1 MKIQHS
7 LSAIKTWLCLAFII
21 STLAGV
27 TIRAYADGHKIKH
40 EDAKGLGGGYV
51 DDPTAVVPAGS
62 YVTFSTVYNGK
73 RYYLGVDTIQ
83 ARSGKDTVYAYE
95 QPCYAAMWVVGRSWS
110 ETGAIRPDKN
120 YSHTIKSVW
129 LAERDGVERERFLS
143 KGPSAAGYSPLQ
155 LLAESNATK
164 WYTEKDERERNKY
177 IQGFLYCIS
186 DEMGVEANRYL
197 AYDPVYGFGHLYG
210 AKPAASQRV
219 SVWDRHTGSDLI
231 YHMTP
236 TTISFGYDVT
246 RDTVMQP
253 ITSQVIYYEDVD
265 RFRSRYNHA
274 DIFARQSTPI
284 TDQTTLVAPP
294 YNLSGHFEWK
304 SNPADEEHLDL
315 YDGHSKMQYYTITG
329 YDDSENPVWG
339 WADTTMVWAR
349 KNGFRLRD
357 NVWYDTIYAIGKS
370 PIVRHTARFLRKPA
384 GGGEPTEGDY
394 INHSDVLYTHFTC
407 KGVEYRDS
415 VNVFRQIFH
424 NAPYTTLTTM
434 SSPVDTVFPY
444 TYNNKNV
451 GGGAI
456 VSADTAHTFT
466 ISRKYKEGNEVHS
479 VNENV
484 VASSILAERTLKIA
498 SLPCYRDTIW
508 QVDGEGEY
516 IYDGEGERIVD
527 HIVLYDTLLVEALN
541 IDGTP
546 CTWVESVRLVG
557 RDQIRVKVQQYNPDA
572 TTNRTA
578 QIRYTYNFWHS
589 SAVGDQVTD
598 AHVIWITQKWK
609 GADDAKLYTF
619 LHKGEPDALQ
629 PVHEKKN
636 ILYAIPEEPLNLPLH
651 RDHWGYYR
659 WFNYEGTGHDKDPEY
674 NSLWTYSVVPKNVRN
689 AEFMP
694 INHSTDA
701 SSRGRW
707 DVIRDAEH
715 PSNPK
720 FTQDHFTKGIRTTV
734 PAVYYPAKNDKT
746 GKIACDVSD
755 YYNIKTTASTGVGV
769 DLKSLTEPTLS
780 YRQIFDIQPAKT
792 RAEQLKNVR
801 GDGSGA
807 NWLENYTIVA
817 PAGRAF
823 TIQPQCPIA
832 YRGSQE
838 IDEEH
843 LQYIY
848 YFNPTGSPKDANM
861 GTKNADYDDDKAICY
876 GRIGKVRKTG
886 DSKYRAQL
894 ISPSDI
900 TVGQYKYVIMVNPRK
915 GSGYVLGKGNNFSY
929 ENFPDSVRNGNT
941 TTLQHYIEDAYLNT
955 DDDIS
960 AFLFKLTRESSEEVS
975 LMHGTNYLWFD
986 YDDGLIWNGSNA
998 GWFGYSDWTMDFSAA
1013 QNASSYIAGTQA
1025 NSVRLWMRAYPFLGW
1040 LISKSGYLTACNCTE
1055 VCTQQDW
1062 RGRCTATRVDY
1073 SNNLQIKNNL
1083 ASYDDAAN
1091 QAWLFYKIIE
1101 PTEEVHFET
1110 PRWEKSTNGTTWTQ
1124 VAHWDYSA
1132 GEEGKGEGISDAS
1145 GYSMTADGAL
1155 HIEAGVYPT
1164 AGAPIY
1170 YRLRTEHFQ
1179 LAKFTGI
1186 TRPADTEML
1195 KLGGD
1200 IISEEEI
1207 ERDYDIIYSLD
1218 MEHWPAPG
1226 TSNVVAY
1233 NQPFPW
1239 DFTELSY
1246 HYPLSV
1252 IPADRRVDGTEMPGK
1267 GEYAFINKFVVPEG
1281 PTTENPGM
1289 EFECMAGAE
1298 HGYMLCVNAAG
1309 KRATIMN
1316 FDFNELTC
1324 SAQQIYL
1331 VGNYCNPVDNSFE
1344 PEITAD
1350 MEGSN
1355 DGGETWTRIYRYKSG
1370 KIPYV
1375 SSEGNHWHQMALP
1388 IARDEIAKYKQFRCR
1403 AEISGGSQQN
1413 AHLLIDR
1420 LRFIEKNR
1428 AFSVFQNKANCVR
1441 EDSVVALI
1449 RINYQAAPE
1458 LYQPGKLIAY
1468 QFQMWK
1474 DTANGGA
1481 GGYVP
1486 MLASKSN
1493 GAGGYIALDETTE
1506 PKLQVFP
1513 GYVKDGFTAKESV
1526 EKPFLKSL
1534 KGYDYGYVLIP
1545 ESDYDPS
1552 LSNTAGGHSA
1562 FRGALIDQAL
1572 TKLGITGEAAALRKE
1587 QFLNETNNIRTFD
1600 QIIAHDYK
1608 DWGTIEFGEI
1618 KTAHIKSFVKVDDK
1632 WLLYIVCR
1640 LPVKQTDNN
1649 TFRVGVTVMNNLD
1662 DKPTFAEEK
1671 CATFRILKVK
1681 QTTSLLLDGEAWPNY
1696 SREEIEADPDDD
1708 KTLLPANETYRASI
1722 KLTVKDLVGIYPTT
1736 NPRCKFDLLHAA
1748 DSVRPNTAAGNLAFL
1763 RRYGCTRDLFIDDM
1777 EAFRIDDER
1786 NVMRDI
1792 TDWNLVTPEMFTYTG
1807 RTPQVATEIYNRLNH
1822 LIRDLHVLELGLDYR
1837 DIYMGD
1843 KADSWFYLLPI
1854 PATGLFD
1861 VNRSASSLPDT
1872 TMNASVCNDTLWLQL
1887 HSQLPDAKLRFGY
1900 DSRVGDTYVVP
1911 VIRASKS
1918 QANGEDGKR
1927 LTIRIAESW
1936 CDPTHTVV
1944 IGKDSTE
1951 LIGSND
1957 PAWTGIQTFKYHQ
1970 YKDMDGR
1977 KPSEYTYYA
1986 KGDTMQLTPAAGNDF
2001 SLKAGYWYQFRTA
2014 FFAALNTDTYTADPE
2029 RATGHSQFILAIAPD
2044 TVRWTPE
2051 HAGKANY
2058 WNDDHNWTPVMYNAP
2073 AEFIATVPMGDTKVI
2088 IPGVAEGLLPIA
2100 SEVVEDQ
2107 KDTLHYGYAKNTC
2120 KEILFKQNA
2129 QILGQEKLDYK
2140 KAFVDVQF
2148 TTGNWQTFS
2157 PALEHIYSGDL
2168 YIPSDLSTDKD
2179 FLPGTFPAGSGF
2191 SGSKNPRVWPYAF
2204 YQGFYNSA
2212 VRVAFQNSDEEG
2224 NPVAYTT
2231 QRSKNTV
2238 DWVRSNAL
2246 DVPYVPG
2253 AACVINSYDES
2264 DEDGNQIVVRL
2275 PKQEASY
2282 YGFGKKGST
2291 YVATNEA
2298 IPMQDGG
2305 TPRPAFNALVHNLAY
2320 DSTALLKDG
2329 GEGITYT
2336 LKNEIASEIFF
2347 FGNPTMS
2354 LIDVYTLCKDNAA
2367 VLQHEDGTH
2376 HFTAYQLINGS
2387 SYTVRNITGPGQY
2400 FVSPQRAVGLI
2411 ASSARNELNIVLK
2424 PGALVAITGEGIIVS
2439 SPSIKPGAPKRYAR
2453 QEETENEDLRQLF
2466 ITASNETDDG
2476 VKKAYLVLGEK
2487 ENAQRG
2493 FLKGEDALCLA
2504 SGLNYFN
2511 YGAFSTPL
2519 SMYTIADNQAL
2530 MMDIRDTLSNVPLVF
2545 SMLNEK
2551 YDFSDYTIL
2560 SFSFNGEWTEPL
2572 YLHDALYGD
2581 SIMISDGLRIAVRTP
2596 QNDQIR
2602 YYINAHRAPKTT
2614 EDTNIATGVDN
2625 IGVDNEPSTLN
2636 TQHSTFIYDILGR
2649 RVMML
2654 GENDLIT
2661 NVQLPTGVY
2670 IIQRGN
2676 KTERMVIR

>member
-40 EDAKGLGGGYV
+40 EGEKGLGGGYV

-83 ARSGKDTVYAYE
+83 AKLGKDTVYAYE
-95 QPCYAAMWVVGRSWS
+95 QPCYAAMWVVGPNWS

-120 YSHTIKSVW
+120 YSRTVKSVW

-164 WYTEKDERERNKY
+164 WYTEKDDRERNKY

-186 DEMGVEANRYL
+186 DEMGVEVNRYL

-246 RDTVMQP
+246 HDTVMQP

-284 TDQTTLVAPP
+284 TDQTTLINPP

-304 SNPADEEHLDL
+304 SNPIDEEHLDL
-315 YDGHSKMQYYTITG
+315 YDGHSKMKYYTITG
-329 YDDSENPVWG
+329 YDMTDPEHPVAQWG

-349 KNGFRLRD
+349 KNGFRLYN

-370 PIVRHTARFLRKPA
+370 PIDRPTARFLRKPA
-384 GGGEPTEGDY
+384 GGGAPTEGDY
-394 INHSDVLYTHFTC
+394 LNHSDVLYTHFTC
-407 KGVEYRDS
+407 HGQDYRDS
-415 VNVFRQIFH
+415 VNVNRQIFH
-424 NAPYTTLTTM
+424 RDSYTTMHTAAE
-434 SSPVDTVFPY
+434 PNNWVFNY
-444 TYNNKNV
+444 SKV
-451 GGGAI
+451 GDNP
-456 VSADTAHTFT
+456 ADTAKTFI
-466 ISRKYKEGNEVHS
+466 ISGDYESGHVVRSVSGNEVDKYVGES
-479 VNENV
+479 DAVN
-484 VASSILAERTLKIA
+484 IA
-498 SLPCYRDTIW
+498 GLPCYRDTIW
-508 QVDGEGEY
+508 TDAEPPTY
-516 IYDGEGERIVD
+516 
-527 HIVLYDTLLVEALN
+527 HIDLYDTLLVEALN

-546 CTWVESVRLVG
+546 CEWVVATYLPARN
-557 RDQIRVKVQQYNPDA
+557 QIRVKIAPYNEDA
-572 TTNRTA
+572 TSNRTA
-578 QIRYTYNFWHS
+578 QIRYTYSYWHS
-589 SAVGDQVTD
+589 SAKGDNVTD
-598 AHVIWITQKWK
+598 SRVIWITQKWK
-609 GADDAKLYTF
+609 GADDAELYAFHHSGETDA
-619 LHKGEPDALQ
+619 KGLQ
-629 PVHEKKN
+629 AVHEKKN
-636 ILYAIPEEPLNLPLH
+636 IIYAIPEEPLNLPLH

-659 WFNYEGTGHDKDPEY
+659 WFNYDGAGHDKDPNY
-674 NSLWTYSVVPKNVRN
+674 NSLWAYSVVPKNVRN
-689 AEFMP
+689 TEFMP
-694 INHSTDA
+694 INHATDA

-715 PSNPK
+715 PSNPQ
-720 FTQDHFTKGIRTTV
+720 FAQDHFTKWTRTTV
-734 PAVYYPAKNDKT
+734 PAVNYPQSSTKS

-755 YYNIKTTASTGVGV
+755 YYNIQTTATTGVGV
-769 DLKSLTEPTLS
+769 DLASLTEPTLS

-792 RAEQLKNVR
+792 RADQLAAVR
-801 GDGSGA
+801 GNGSGA
-807 NWLENYTIVA
+807 NWLERYTIVA

-823 TIQPQCPIA
+823 SIQPNCPIA
-832 YRGSQE
+832 YRGSEE

-848 YFNPTGSPKDANM
+848 YFNPSPTGTDDPDM
-861 GTKNADYDDDKAICY
+861 GADPGDNYDKATTY
-876 GRIGKVRKTG
+876 NRIGKVRKTG
-886 DSKYRAQL
+886 DTKYIAQL

-900 TVGQYKYVIMVNPRK
+900 TVGQSKPVIMVNPRK
-915 GSGYVLGKGNNFSY
+915 GTGFVIGKNGSGFTTIDL
-929 ENFPDSVRNGNT
+929 PDSVYNGNA
-941 TTLQHYIEDAYLNT
+941 TTLQHFIEDEFLNT
-955 DDDIS
+955 TAVRDAFKMTLERPSTNEIS
-960 AFLFKLTRESSEEVS
+960 IKN
-975 LMHGTNYLWFD
+975 GNDYLQFD
-986 YDDGLIWNGSNA
+986 YSDGLLWTTESGRP
-998 GWFGYSDWTMDFSAA
+998 DRTMDYSAA
-1013 QNASSYIAGTQA
+1013 GNSSNYITSTQST
-1025 NSVRLWMRAYPFLGW
+1025 SVKLWMHAAWW
-1040 LISKSGYLTACNCTE
+1040 LDIFVYREGYMMSY
-1055 VCTQQDW
+1055 
-1062 RGRCTATRVDY
+1062 DY
-1073 SNNLQIKNNL
+1073 SETCTRRNWYGGCIEWKPNYDRDIRIQRNLE
-1083 ASYDDAAN
+1083 DDN
-1091 QAWLFYKIIE
+1091 DESNRGWLFYEIKE
-1101 PTEEVHFET
+1101 HEDSWDHFET
-1110 PRWEKSTNGTTWTQ
+1110 PRWEKSTDGSSWTQ

-1132 GEEGKGEGISDAS
+1132 GEEGKGEGISDAP

-1155 HIEAGVYPT
+1155 HIGAGVHTTVNSPLL
-1164 AGAPIY
+1164 

-1179 LAKFTGI
+1179 IANFRGQ
-1186 TRPADTEML
+1186 TRSADEEML

-1200 IISEEEI
+1200 IITEEEI

-1226 TSNVVAY
+1226 TSDVVAY

-1267 GEYAFINKFVVPEG
+1267 GEYAFINKFIAPSG
-1281 PTTENPGM
+1281 PTTGNPG
-1289 EFECMAGAE
+1289 EVFECMAGAE

-1316 FDFNELTC
+1316 FDFNQLTC
-1324 SAQQIYL
+1324 SGQQIYL
-1331 VGNYCNPVDNSFE
+1331 VGNYCNPVDNSYE

-1355 DGGETWTRIYRYKSG
+1355 DGGVTWTRIYRYKSG

-1375 SSEGNHWHQMALP
+1375 SSGENYWHQMALP
-1388 IARDEIAKYKQFRCR
+1388 IARDSIAKYQQFRCR

-1420 LRFIEKNR
+1420 LRFIEKDR

-1458 LYQPGKLIAY
+1458 LYQPGKLVAY

-1474 DTANGGA
+1474 DSANGGA

-1486 MLASKSN
+1486 MLASKSD
-1493 GAGGYIALDETTE
+1493 GAGGYIALDGTTE

-1545 ESDYDPS
+1545 ELDYDPS
-1552 LSNTAGGHSA
+1552 ASDAPAGQSTL
-1562 FRGALIDQAL
+1562 RGALIDQAL
-1572 TKLGITGEAAALRKE
+1572 TKLGITGDAAALRKA
-1587 QFLNETNNIRTFD
+1587 QFLDETGNVRPFEEV
-1600 QIIAHDYK
+1600 IARDYN

-1618 KTAHIKSFVKVDDK
+1618 KTAHIKSFVKVEDT

-1640 LPVKQTDNN
+1640 LPVRETDNN
-1649 TFRVGVTVMNNLD
+1649 TFRVGVTIMNNLN
-1662 DKPTFAEEK
+1662 DKPTFADDN

-1763 RRYGCTRDLFIDDM
+1763 RRYGCTRDQFIDDM

-1936 CDPTHTVV
+1936 CDPTYTVV

-1957 PAWTGIQTFKYHQ
+1957 PAWTGMQTFKYHQ
-1970 YKDMDGR
+1970 YKDMDGH

-1986 KGDTMQLTPAAGNDF
+1986 KGDTMQLTPAAGNNI

-2029 RATGHSQFILAIAPD
+2029 RATGHTQFILAIAPD

-2100 SEVVEDQ
+2100 SEVVEFQ

-2157 PALEHIYSGDL
+2157 PALEHVYSGDL
-2168 YIPSDLSTDKD
+2168 YIPSDPSTDKD

-2191 SGSKNPRVWPYAF
+2191 SGSSNPRVWPYAF

-2212 VRVAFQNSDEEG
+2212 VRVAFQNTDEEG

-2264 DEDGNQIVVRL
+2264 DEDGNNIVVRL
-2275 PKQEASY
+2275 PKQESEY

-2298 IPMQDGG
+2298 IPMQDEG

-2320 DSTALLKDG
+2320 DSTALLTAG

-2336 LKNEIASEIFF
+2336 LTNEIASEIFF

-2400 FVSPQRAVGLI
+2400 FVGPQRAVGLI
-2411 ASSARNELNIVLK
+2411 ANSARNELNIVLK
-2424 PGALVAITGEGIIVS
+2424 PSALVAVTGEGIIVG
-2439 SPSIKPGAPKRYAR
+2439 SPSIKSSAPKRYAR
-2453 QEETENEDLRQLF
+2453 QEETEDNDLRQLF

-2493 FLKGEDALCLA
+2493 FLKGEDALCLS

-2560 SFSFNGEWTEPL
+2560 AFSFNGEWTEPL

-2602 YYINAHRAPKTT
+2602 YYINAHRAPKAT
-2614 EDTNIATGVDN
+2614 EDTNIATDIEIVTPGNNGQMSNDKSQMTMV
-2625 IGVDNEPSTLN
+2625 
-2636 TQHSTFIYDILGR
+2636 YDLLGR
-2649 RVMML
+2649 RVMTL

-2661 NVQLPTGVY
+2661 NIQLPTGVY
-2670 IIQRGN
+2670 IIQRCN

>member
-27 TIRAYADGHKIKH
+27 ALRAYADGHKIKH
-40 EDAKGLGGGYV
+40 EGEKGLGGGYV
-51 DDPTAVVPAGS
+51 DDPAAVVPAGS

-95 QPCYAAMWVVGRSWS
+95 QPCYAAMWVVGRNWS

-120 YSHTIKSVW
+120 YSRTVKSVW

-164 WYTEKDERERNKY
+164 WYTEKDDRERNKY

-186 DEMGVEANRYL
+186 DEMGVEVNRYL

-246 RDTVMQP
+246 HDTVMQP

-274 DIFARQSTPI
+274 DVFARQSTPI
-284 TDQTTLVAPP
+284 TNQTTLINPP
-294 YNLSGHFEWK
+294 YNLVGHFEWK
-304 SNPADEEHLDL
+304 SNPADEAHLDL
-315 YDGHSKMQYYTITG
+315 YDGHSKMKYYTITG
-329 YDDSENPVWG
+329 YDTTDPENPVAIWG

-349 KNGFRLRD
+349 KDGFRLRD

-370 PIVRHTARFLRKPA
+370 PIDRPTARFLRKPA
-384 GGGEPTEGDY
+384 GGGAPTEGDY
-394 INHSDVLYTHFTC
+394 LNHSDVLYTHFTC
-407 KGVEYRDS
+407 HGQDYRDS
-415 VNVFRQIFH
+415 VNVNRQIFH
-424 NAPYTTLTTM
+424 RDSYTTMHTAAE
-434 SSPVDTVFPY
+434 PNNWVFNY
-444 TYNNKNV
+444 SKV
-451 GGGAI
+451 GDNP
-456 VSADTAHTFT
+456 ADTAKTFI
-466 ISRKYKEGNEVHS
+466 ISGDYESGHVVRSVSGNEVDKYIGESGS
-479 VNENV
+479 VN
-484 VASSILAERTLKIA
+484 IA
-498 SLPCYRDTIW
+498 GLPCHRDTIW
-508 QVDGEGEY
+508 TDAEPPT
-516 IYDGEGERIVD
+516 ID
-527 HIVLYDTLLVEALN
+527 HIDLYDTLRVEALN

-546 CTWVESVRLVG
+546 CEWVVATYLPARN
-557 RDQIRVKVQQYNPDA
+557 QIRVKIAPYNEDA
-572 TTNRTA
+572 TSNRTA
-578 QIRYTYNFWHS
+578 QIRYTYSYWHS
-589 SAVGDQVTD
+589 SAKGDNVTD
-598 AHVIWITQKWK
+598 SRVIWITQKWK
-609 GADDAKLYTF
+609 GADNAELYAFHHNGELDAK
-619 LHKGEPDALQ
+619 GLQ
-629 PVHEKKN
+629 AVHEKKN
-636 ILYAIPEEPLNLPLH
+636 IIYAIPEEPLNLPLH

-659 WFNYEGTGHDKDPEY
+659 WFNYDGADHDKDPNY
-674 NSLWTYSVVPKNVRN
+674 NSLWAYSVVPKNVRN
-689 AEFMP
+689 TEFMP
-694 INHSTDA
+694 INHTTDA

-707 DVIRDAEH
+707 DVIRDTEH
-715 PSNPK
+715 PSNPQ
-720 FTQDHFTKGIRTTV
+720 FAQDHFTKWTRTAV
-734 PAVYYPAKNDKT
+734 PAVNYPQSSTKS

-755 YYNIKTTASTGVGV
+755 YYNITATGTTGVGV
-769 DLKSLTEPTLS
+769 DLTSLTEPTLS

-792 RAEQLKNVR
+792 RADQLAGVR
-801 GDGSGA
+801 GDGTGA

-823 TIQPQCPIA
+823 SIQPNCPIA
-832 YRGSQE
+832 YRGSEE

-848 YFNPTGSPKDANM
+848 YFRPDPTGTVDPNM
-861 GTKNADYDDDKAICY
+861 GADPGSNYDKAATY
-876 GRIGKVRKTG
+876 ARVGKKYKAGSTLRQAKLLTASEVLAMDI
-886 DSKYRAQL
+886 DSTKKVFL
-894 ISPSDI
+894 
-900 TVGQYKYVIMVNPRK
+900 VNPR
-915 GSGYVLGKGNNFSY
+915 
-929 ENFPDSVRNGNT
+929 RNGGYILGGNASDDKIYKQDILNSRT
-941 TTLQHYIEDAYLNT
+941 DTADLRHHIED
-955 DDDIS
+955 DI
-960 AFLFKLTRESSEEVS
+960 L
-975 LMHGTNYLWFD
+975 
-986 YDDGLIWNGSNA
+986 NA
-998 GWFGYSDWTMDFSAA
+998 GGSYASYQLELKKTGNGVYTLRNPYNEEYLYAHKGAFGIGAGVDWGES
-1013 QNASSYIAGTQA
+1013 GWQA
-1025 NSVRLWMRAYPFLGW
+1025 NNKDIHIDAYSSTSSSRITNIDPALVKMAMSASIIW
-1040 LISKSGYLTACNCTE
+1040 DYSGILTAWTSDRRWSWNP
-1055 VCTQQDW
+1055 W
-1062 RGRCTATRVDY
+1062 
-1073 SNNLQIKNNL
+1073 
-1083 ASYDDAAN
+1083 SYDEADLNLLNEGDDRAVESIN
-1091 QAWLFYKIIE
+1091 QGWCFYEIID
-1101 PTEEVHFET
+1101 PVVPDHFET

-1132 GEEGKGEGISDAS
+1132 GEEGKGEGISDAP

-1155 HIEAGVYPT
+1155 HIEAGVHT
-1164 AGAPIY
+1164 TVNAPIL

-1179 LAKFTGI
+1179 IANFQGQ
-1186 TRPADTEML
+1186 TRSADTEML

-1200 IISEEEI
+1200 IITEEEI

-1226 TSNVVAY
+1226 TSDVVAY

-1267 GEYAFINKFVVPEG
+1267 GEYAFINKFIAPSG
-1281 PTTENPGM
+1281 PTTENPG
-1289 EFECMAGAE
+1289 EVFECMAGAE

-1316 FDFNELTC
+1316 FDFNQLTC
-1324 SAQQIYL
+1324 SGQQIYL
-1331 VGNYCNPVDNSFE
+1331 VGNYCNPVDNSYE

-1355 DGGETWTRIYRYKSG
+1355 DGTNWTRIYRYKSG

-1375 SSEGNHWHQMALP
+1375 SSSENHWHQMALP
-1388 IARDEIAKYKQFRCR
+1388 IARERIEEYKYFRCR

-1420 LRFIEKNR
+1420 LRFIEKDR

-1458 LYQPGKLIAY
+1458 LYQPGKLVAY

-1486 MLASKSN
+1486 MLASKSD
-1493 GAGGYIALDETTE
+1493 GAGGYIALDTINE

-1552 LSNTAGGHSA
+1552 ASDAPAGQSA
-1562 FRGALIDQAL
+1562 LRGALIDQAL
-1572 TKLGITGEAAALRKE
+1572 TKLGITGEAAALRKA
-1587 QFLNETNNIRTFD
+1587 QFLDETGNVRPFEEV
-1600 QIIAHDYK
+1600 IAHDYN

-1618 KTAHIKSFVKVDDK
+1618 KTAHIKSFVKVDDT

-1640 LPVKQTDNN
+1640 LPVTQTDNN
-1649 TFRVGVTVMNNLD
+1649 TFRVGVTVMNTLD
-1662 DKPTFAEEK
+1662 DKPTFADDN

-1763 RRYGCTRDLFIDDM
+1763 RRYGCTRDQFIDDM

-1887 HSQLPDAKLRFGY
+1887 HSEDPTAKLRFGY

-1957 PAWTGIQTFKYHQ
+1957 PAWTGMQTFKYHQ
-1970 YKDMDGR
+1970 HKDMDDH
-1977 KPSEYTYYA
+1977 KPNEYTYYA
-1986 KGDTMQLTPAAGNDF
+1986 KGDTMQLTPAAGNNIA
-2001 SLKAGYWYQFRTA
+2001 LKAGYWYQFRTA

-2029 RATGHSQFILAIAPD
+2029 RATGHTQFILAIAPD

-2073 AEFIATVPMGDTKVI
+2073 ADFIATVPMGDTKVI

-2100 SEVVEDQ
+2100 SEVVEFQ

-2320 DSTALLKDG
+2320 DSTALLTAG

-2336 LKNEIASEIFF
+2336 LTNEIASEIFF

-2411 ASSARNELNIVLK
+2411 ASSAQNELNIVLK
-2424 PGALVAITGEGIIVS
+2424 PSALVAVTGEGIIVG
-2439 SPSIKPGAPKRYAR
+2439 SPSIKSGAPKRYAR

-2493 FLKGEDALCLA
+2493 FLKGEDALCLS

-2560 SFSFNGEWTEPL
+2560 AFSFNGEWSEPL

-2596 QNDQIR
+2596 LNDQIR
-2602 YYINAHRAPKTT
+2602 YYINAHRAPKAT
-2614 EDTNIATGVDN
+2614 EDTNIATGIDN
-2625 IGVDNEPSTLN
+2625 NGGLINGDASLN
-2636 TQHSTFIYDILGR
+2636 DGRTIIYDLLGR

>member
-120 YSHTIKSVW
+120 YSHTVKSVW
-129 LAERDGVERERFLS
+129 LAEREGVERERFLS

-284 TDQTTLVAPP
+284 TDQATLVASP

-357 NVWYDTIYAIGKS
+357 NVWYDTIYAIGQS

-424 NAPYTTLTTM
+424 RDSYTTMTTTP
-434 SSPVDTVFPY
+434 SPNDHVFNY
-444 TYNNKNV
+444 SKE
-451 GGGAI
+451 GA
-456 VSADTAHTFT
+456 VANPADTAYTFT
-466 ISRKYKEGNEVHS
+466 ISGTYESGHVVRA

-484 VASSILAERTLKIA
+484 VDEYIGESGAVNIA
-498 SLPCYRDTIW
+498 GLPCYRDTIW
-508 QVDGEGEY
+508 TDAETPT
-516 IYDGEGERIVD
+516 ID
-527 HIVLYDTLLVEALN
+527 HIDLYDTLRVEALN

-546 CTWVESVRLVG
+546 CEWVVATYLPARN
-557 RDQIRVKVQQYNPDA
+557 QIRVKIAPYNDA
-572 TTNRTA
+572 ATSNRTA
-578 QIRYTYNFWHS
+578 QIRYTYSYWHS
-589 SAVGDQVTD
+589 SAKGDNVTD
-598 AHVIWITQKWK
+598 SRVIWITQEWN
-609 GADDAKLYTF
+609 GAHDDELYAFHHSGELDAK
-619 LHKGEPDALQ
+619 GLQ
-629 PVHEKKN
+629 AVHEKKN

-659 WFNYEGTGHDKDPEY
+659 WFNYDTDKDVQYESTWAY
-674 NSLWTYSVVPKNVRN
+674 TLSHNPKNSRG
-689 AEFMP
+689 ADFMP
-694 INHSTDA
+694 INHTTDA

-707 DVIRDAEH
+707 DVIKDAEH
-715 PSNPK
+715 PGNTD
-720 FTQDHFTKGIRTTV
+720 FGADHFIKGTRTDV
-734 PAVYYPAKNDKT
+734 PAVDYPTSSTKS

-755 YYNIKTTASTGVGV
+755 YYNIETTASTGVGV

-817 PAGRAF
+817 PADRAF

-832 YRGSQE
+832 YRGSEE

-848 YFNPTGSPKDANM
+848 YFRPDATGTADPNM
-861 GTKNADYDDDKAICY
+861 GADPGSNYDKAATY
-876 GRIGKVRKTG
+876 ARIGKKYTAGKSIRKAKLLTAAEVMAVTSSG
-886 DSKYRAQL
+886 KKVVIVNALNGSKAF
-894 ISPSDI
+894 
-900 TVGQYKYVIMVNPRK
+900 
-915 GSGYVLGKGNNFSY
+915 VLGK
-929 ENFPDSVRNGNT
+929 
-941 TTLQHYIEDAYLNT
+941 
-955 DDDIS
+955 DDDDFATKAIGSVTDTAKIREWIETNVLNPQQNAYILSIS
-960 AFLFKLTRESSEEVS
+960 QPSANVFNISHVQSGNKITLSGSVFGINGLGWQDPYILGDQTRNITLSAYPGAASTAINSKFSANLVRMHVYLKYRIVFEHTRE
-975 LMHGTNYLWFD
+975 
-986 YDDGLIWNGSNA
+986 
-998 GWFGYSDWTMDFSAA
+998 
-1013 QNASSYIAGTQA
+1013 
-1025 NSVRLWMRAYPFLGW
+1025 
-1040 LISKSGYLTACNCTE
+1040 GYLTGSTYY
-1055 VCTQQDW
+1055 
-1062 RGRCTATRVDY
+1062 RGSYTNSVHY
-1073 SNNLQIKNNL
+1073 SEDLVGN
-1083 ASYDDAAN
+1083 ASN
-1091 QAWLFYKIIE
+1091 QAWLFYEIIE
-1101 PTEEVHFET
+1101 PTDEVHFET
-1110 PRWEKSTNGTTWTQ
+1110 PRWEKSTNGSTWTQ

-1132 GEEGKGEGISDAS
+1132 GEEGKGEGISDAP

-1233 NQPFPW
+1233 NQPFQW

-1316 FDFNELTC
+1316 FDFNQLTC
-1324 SAQQIYL
+1324 SGQQIYL
-1331 VGNYCNPVDNSFE
+1331 VGNYCNPVDNSYE

-1375 SSEGNHWHQMALP
+1375 SSGENHWHQMALP
-1388 IARDEIAKYKQFRCR
+1388 IARDSIAKYQQFRCR

-1486 MLASKSN
+1486 MLASKSD
-1493 GAGGYIALDETTE
+1493 GAGGYIALDGTTD

-1526 EKPFLKSL
+1526 EKTFLKSL

-1552 LSNTAGGHSA
+1552 ASGTPAGQSA
-1562 FRGALIDQAL
+1562 LRGALIDQAL
-1572 TKLGITGEAAALRKE
+1572 TKLGITGEAAALRKA

-1608 DWGTIEFGEI
+1608 DWGNIEFGEI

-1640 LPVKQTDNN
+1640 LPVKETDNN

-1696 SREEIEADPDDD
+1696 SFEEIEADPDDD

-1807 RTPQVATEIYNRLNH
+1807 RTLQVATEIYNRLNH

-1986 KGDTMQLTPAAGNDF
+1986 KGDTMQLTPAAGNTF

-2029 RATGHSQFILAIAPD
+2029 RATGHTQFILAIAPD

-2148 TTGNWQTFS
+2148 TTGSWQTFS

-2168 YIPSDLSTDKD
+2168 YIPSDPSTDKD

-2212 VRVAFQNSDEEG
+2212 VRVAFQNTDEEG

-2264 DEDGNQIVVRL
+2264 DKDGNNIVVRL
-2275 PKQEASY
+2275 PKQESEY

-2291 YVATNEA
+2291 YVATNAA

-2305 TPRPAFNALVHNLAY
+2305 KPRPAFNTLVHNLAY

-2387 SYTVRNITGPGQY
+2387 SYTVKDITGPGQF

-2545 SMLNEK
+2545 STLNEK
-2551 YDFSDYTIL
+2551 YDFSEYTIL

-2602 YYINAHRAPKTT
+2602 YYINAHRAPKAT

-2625 IGVDNEPSTLN
+2625 IGVGNDPSTLN
-2636 TQHSTFIYDILGR
+2636 TQHSTFIYDLLGR
-2649 RVMML
+2649 RVMIL

>member
-1 MKIQHS
+1 
-7 LSAIKTWLCLAFII
+7 
-21 STLAGV
+21 
-27 TIRAYADGHKIKH
+27 
-40 EDAKGLGGGYV
+40 
-51 DDPTAVVPAGS
+51 
-62 YVTFSTVYNGK
+62 
-73 RYYLGVDTIQ
+73 
-83 ARSGKDTVYAYE
+83 
-95 QPCYAAMWVVGRSWS
+95 
-110 ETGAIRPDKN
+110 
-120 YSHTIKSVW
+120 
-129 LAERDGVERERFLS
+129 
-143 KGPSAAGYSPLQ
+143 
-155 LLAESNATK
+155 
-164 WYTEKDERERNKY
+164 
-177 IQGFLYCIS
+177 
-186 DEMGVEANRYL
+186 
-197 AYDPVYGFGHLYG
+197 
-210 AKPAASQRV
+210 
-219 SVWDRHTGSDLI
+219 
-231 YHMTP
+231 
-236 TTISFGYDVT
+236 
-246 RDTVMQP
+246 
-253 ITSQVIYYEDVD
+253 
-265 RFRSRYNHA
+265 
-274 DIFARQSTPI
+274 
-284 TDQTTLVAPP
+284 
-294 YNLSGHFEWK
+294 
-304 SNPADEEHLDL
+304 
-315 YDGHSKMQYYTITG
+315 
-329 YDDSENPVWG
+329 
-339 WADTTMVWAR
+339 
-349 KNGFRLRD
+349 
-357 NVWYDTIYAIGKS
+357 
-370 PIVRHTARFLRKPA
+370 
-384 GGGEPTEGDY
+384 
-394 INHSDVLYTHFTC
+394 
-407 KGVEYRDS
+407 
-415 VNVFRQIFH
+415 
-424 NAPYTTLTTM
+424 
-434 SSPVDTVFPY
+434 
-444 TYNNKNV
+444 
-451 GGGAI
+451 
-456 VSADTAHTFT
+456 
-466 ISRKYKEGNEVHS
+466 
-479 VNENV
+479 
-484 VASSILAERTLKIA
+484 
-498 SLPCYRDTIW
+498 
-508 QVDGEGEY
+508 
-516 IYDGEGERIVD
+516 
-527 HIVLYDTLLVEALN
+527 
-541 IDGTP
+541 
-546 CTWVESVRLVG
+546 
-557 RDQIRVKVQQYNPDA
+557 
-572 TTNRTA
+572 
-578 QIRYTYNFWHS
+578 
-589 SAVGDQVTD
+589 
-598 AHVIWITQKWK
+598 
-609 GADDAKLYTF
+609 
-619 LHKGEPDALQ
+619 
-629 PVHEKKN
+629 
-636 ILYAIPEEPLNLPLH
+636 
-651 RDHWGYYR
+651 
-659 WFNYEGTGHDKDPEY
+659 
-674 NSLWTYSVVPKNVRN
+674 
-689 AEFMP
+689 
-694 INHSTDA
+694 
-701 SSRGRW
+701 
-707 DVIRDAEH
+707 
-715 PSNPK
+715 
-720 FTQDHFTKGIRTTV
+720 
-734 PAVYYPAKNDKT
+734 
-746 GKIACDVSD
+746 
-755 YYNIKTTASTGVGV
+755 
-769 DLKSLTEPTLS
+769 
-780 YRQIFDIQPAKT
+780 
-792 RAEQLKNVR
+792 
-801 GDGSGA
+801 
-807 NWLENYTIVA
+807 
-817 PAGRAF
+817 
-823 TIQPQCPIA
+823 
-832 YRGSQE
+832 
-838 IDEEH
+838 
-843 LQYIY
+843 
-848 YFNPTGSPKDANM
+848 
-861 GTKNADYDDDKAICY
+861 
-876 GRIGKVRKTG
+876 
-886 DSKYRAQL
+886 
-894 ISPSDI
+894 
-900 TVGQYKYVIMVNPRK
+900 
-915 GSGYVLGKGNNFSY
+915 
-929 ENFPDSVRNGNT
+929 
-941 TTLQHYIEDAYLNT
+941 
-955 DDDIS
+955 
-960 AFLFKLTRESSEEVS
+960 
-975 LMHGTNYLWFD
+975 
-986 YDDGLIWNGSNA
+986 
-998 GWFGYSDWTMDFSAA
+998 
-1013 QNASSYIAGTQA
+1013 
-1025 NSVRLWMRAYPFLGW
+1025 
-1040 LISKSGYLTACNCTE
+1040 
-1055 VCTQQDW
+1055 
-1062 RGRCTATRVDY
+1062 
-1073 SNNLQIKNNL
+1073 
-1083 ASYDDAAN
+1083 
-1091 QAWLFYKIIE
+1091 
-1101 PTEEVHFET
+1101 
-1110 PRWEKSTNGTTWTQ
+1110 
-1124 VAHWDYSA
+1124 
-1132 GEEGKGEGISDAS
+1132 
-1145 GYSMTADGAL
+1145 
-1155 HIEAGVYPT
+1155 
-1164 AGAPIY
+1164 
-1170 YRLRTEHFQ
+1170 
-1179 LAKFTGI
+1179 
-1186 TRPADTEML
+1186 
-1195 KLGGD
+1195 
-1200 IISEEEI
+1200 
-1207 ERDYDIIYSLD
+1207 
-1218 MEHWPAPG
+1218 
-1226 TSNVVAY
+1226 
-1233 NQPFPW
+1233 
-1239 DFTELSY
+1239 
-1246 HYPLSV
+1246 
-1252 IPADRRVDGTEMPGK
+1252 
-1267 GEYAFINKFVVPEG
+1267 
-1281 PTTENPGM
+1281 M

-1331 VGNYCNPVDNSFE
+1331 VGNYCNPVDNSYE

-1403 AEISGGSQQN
+1403 AEISGAPYSN
-1413 AHLLIDR
+1413 CHLLIDR

-1428 AFSVFQNKANCVR
+1428 AFSVFQNKATCIK

-1449 RINYQAAPE
+1449 RIDYQSAPD

-1493 GAGGYIALDETTE
+1493 GAGGYTALDGTTE

-1545 ESDYDPS
+1545 ELGYDPS
-1552 LSNTAGGHSA
+1552 ASGTLAGQSA
-1562 FRGALIDQAL
+1562 LRGALIDQAL
-1572 TKLGITGEAAALRKE
+1572 DSLGITGEAAELRKA

-1600 QIIAHDYK
+1600 QIIAHDYN
-1608 DWGTIEFGEI
+1608 DWGNVEFGTI
-1618 KTAHIKSFVKVDDK
+1618 KTAHIKSFVKVEDK

-1662 DKPTFAEEK
+1662 DKPTFAEER

-1696 SREEIEADPDDD
+1696 SLEEIEADPDDD
-1708 KTLLPANETYRASI
+1708 KNLLPANETYRASI
-1722 KLTVKDLVGIYPTT
+1722 KLTVKDKVGIHPTK

-1748 DSVRPNTAAGNLAFL
+1748 DSVRPNTAAGDLAFL
-1763 RRYGCTRDLFIDDM
+1763 RRYGCTRDQFLDAM
-1777 EAFRIDDER
+1777 ETFRIDDER
-1786 NVMRDI
+1786 NVLRDI
-1792 TDWNLVTPEMFTYTG
+1792 TDWNLVTPVMFTSTG
-1807 RTPQVATEIYNRLNH
+1807 RSLEEATEIYNRLNH

-1861 VNRSASSLPDT
+1861 VDRSSSSLPDT

-1936 CDPTHTVV
+1936 CEPTYTVV

-1986 KGDTMQLTPAAGNDF
+1986 KGDTMQLTPAAGNTIA
-2001 SLKAGYWYQFRTA
+2001 LKAGYWYQFRTA

-2029 RATGHSQFILAIAPD
+2029 RATGHTQFILAIAPD

-2073 AEFIATVPMGDTKVI
+2073 SEFIATVPMGDTKVI

-2120 KEILFKQNA
+2120 KEILFKENA

-2140 KAFVDVQF
+2140 KAFVDVLL
-2148 TTGNWQTFS
+2148 TTGSWQTFS
-2157 PALEHIYSGDL
+2157 PALEHINSGDM
-2168 YIPSDLSTDKD
+2168 YIPSNLSTDKD
-2179 FLPGTFPAGSGF
+2179 FLPGTFPAGAGF
-2191 SGSKNPRVWPYAF
+2191 SGAKNPRVWPYAF

-2212 VRVAFQNSDEEG
+2212 VRVAYQNSDETG
-2224 NPVAYTT
+2224 HPVSYTT

-2246 DVPYVPG
+2246 DIQYKPG
-2253 AACVINSYDES
+2253 AASMIKGYDES
-2264 DEDGNQIVVRL
+2264 DEDGHEIVVRL

-2282 YGFGKKGST
+2282 YGFGKSGST
-2291 YVATNEA
+2291 YIATTTA
-2298 IPMQDGG
+2298 ITMLDTLGN
-2305 TPRPAFNALVHNLAY
+2305 PRPAFAALEHNLAY
-2320 DSTALLKDG
+2320 DSTTLKKFG
-2329 GEGITYT
+2329 GEGIAYT
-2336 LKNEIASEIFF
+2336 LTNEIASEIFF

-2354 LIDVYTLCKDNAA
+2354 LIDVYTLCKDNAG
-2367 VLQHEDGTH
+2367 VLQHEDGTY

-2424 PGALVAITGEGIIVS
+2424 PGALVAITGEGIIVG
-2439 SPSIKPGAPKRYAR
+2439 SPSIKGGAPKRYAR

-2560 SFSFNGEWTEPL
+2560 TFSFNGEWTEPL

-2602 YYINAHRAPKTT
+2602 YYINAHRAPKAT

-2625 IGVDNEPSTLN
+2625 NGGLINGDASLN
-2636 TQHSTFIYDILGR
+2636 DGRTIIYDLLGR
-2649 RVMML
+2649 RVMTL